1 MSLYHILIHSEESW
15 QVANLLGQLSCV
27 QVIDLNT
34 AKLPYEKRYFKELER
49 IEETERMIR

>member
-1 MSLYHILIHSEESW
+1 MTLYHILIHSEEAW
-15 QVANLLGQLSCV
+15 QVSNLLGQLSCV

-49 IEETERMIR
+49 IEETDKMIR

>member
-1 MSLYHILIHSEESW
+1 MLIHSEEAW
-15 QVANLLGQLSCV
+15 QVANLLGQISCV

-49 IEETERMIR
+49 IEEADRMIR